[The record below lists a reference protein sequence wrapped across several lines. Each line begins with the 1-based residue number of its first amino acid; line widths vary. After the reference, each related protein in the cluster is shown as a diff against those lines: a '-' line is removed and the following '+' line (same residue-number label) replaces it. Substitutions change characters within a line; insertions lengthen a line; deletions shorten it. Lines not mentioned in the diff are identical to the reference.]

1 MNKSEARQYFLNLR
15 QALTTKEV
23 EKMDLELLK
32 QFQQLD
38 LQELEQ
44 VHLFLPILSKKEINT
59 YPVAD
64 WLREQ
69 QPDIQLILSKSNL
82 ETHSLSHYIWDEHTQ
97 LAENRWGITEPQG
110 GQEINARE
118 IDLVLVP
125 LLACDKQGH
134 RVGYGKGFYD
144 RFLAECKPNV
154 RKVGLSFFEPID
166 EIIELN
172 SHDIPLNTCITPQK
186 IWEFAKTGL

>member
-1 MNKSEARQYFLNLR
+1 MNKSEARQHFLNLR

-23 EKMDLELLK
+23 EKMDLELLQ

-38 LQELEQ
+38 LRNVKQL
-44 VHLFLPILSKKEINT
+44 HLFLPILSKKEINT
-59 YPVAD
+59 YPIAN

-69 QPDIQLILSKSNL
+69 HPEIQLILSKSNL

-97 LAENRWGITEPQG
+97 LAENRWEITEPQG
-110 GQEINARE
+110 GKEINARE

-154 RKVGLSFFEPID
+154 QKVGLSFFEPID
-166 EIIELN
+166 EITDLN
-172 SHDIPLNTCITPQK
+172 SQDIPLDTCITPQK
-186 IWEFAKTGL
+186 IWEFA